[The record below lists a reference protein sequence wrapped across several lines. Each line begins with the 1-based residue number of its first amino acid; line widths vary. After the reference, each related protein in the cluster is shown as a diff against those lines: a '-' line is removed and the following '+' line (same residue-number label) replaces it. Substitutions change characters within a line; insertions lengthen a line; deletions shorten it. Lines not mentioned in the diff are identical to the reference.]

1 MLVTFFKSGESPKK
15 FGFDDV
21 NDISVENSGS
31 VTIVG
36 VDKLDNKAYICT
48 VLPKE
53 YSYFTLHKEDKVD
66 E

>member
-1 MLVTFFKSGESPKK
+1 MLVTFFKNGESPKR
-15 FGFDDV
+15 FGFDGV
-21 NDISVENSGS
+21 NDIEVDHLGAA
-31 VTIVG
+31 TIVG

-53 YSYFTLHKEDKVD
+53 YSYFTLHKEDEVN